1 MKTTSNLLIAG
12 AALAATVGL
21 GAYAFAQHG
30 PGFGPGRMGMG
41 HGMGPGMM
49 MGKGPSMMMM
59 GNGPIMGQFG
69 EPAARLASLKLEL
82 DIKPDQEA
90 AWDAYS
96 KVVTETAA
104 AQRTRAQGVSPDAVR
119 KMEPKE
125 REAFITGMQQER
137 RKHFETVKAAAESLL
152 AKLDDAQKAKARDT
166 LPGLAA
172 LGHGPGM
179 QRGMMGPGK
188 GMGPP
193 WMR

>member
-1 MKTTSNLLIAG
+1 MTTTTKL
-12 AALAATVGL
+12 LAAGTALVAVVGL

-49 MGKGPSMMMM
+49 MGKGR
-59 GNGPIMGQFG
+59 GPMTGSLG
-69 EPAARLASLKLEL
+69 DPTERLSTLKTEIG
-82 DIKPDQEA
+82 IKPEQQA
-90 AWDAYS
+90 AWDAYV

-104 AQRTRAQGVSPDAVR
+104 AARTRAEGMSPDAVR
-119 KMEPKE
+119 KMAPKD

-137 RKHFETVKAAAESLL
+137 QKRFDTVKAAADTLL
-152 AKLDDAQKAKARDT
+152 AALDDAQKAKARDA
-166 LPGLAA
+166 LPGLVAA
-172 LGHGPGM
+172 GHGPGM
-179 QRGMMGPGK
+179 QHGMMGQGK